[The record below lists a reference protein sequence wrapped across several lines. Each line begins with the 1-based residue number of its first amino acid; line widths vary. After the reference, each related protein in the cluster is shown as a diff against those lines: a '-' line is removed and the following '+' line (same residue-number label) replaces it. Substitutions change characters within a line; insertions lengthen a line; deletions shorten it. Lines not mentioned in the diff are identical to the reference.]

1 MIISV
6 SSSTVV
12 PKKVKLLFREVK
24 EDGTVKEEERTFY
37 PQMLKE
43 KKKKSFTKTPLY
55 EFVYNVEDSFP
66 KELLKLIFGTE
77 MRMEG

>member
-24 EDGTVKEEERTFY
+24 EDGTVKTKERVFY
-37 PQMLKE
+37 PQMLKS
-43 KKKKSFTKTPLY
+43 KKKSFTKTPLY
-55 EFVYNVEDSFP
+55 EFVYSIEDSFP

-77 MRMEG
+77 MRIEG